1 MSTREK
7 ILDAALTLFAK
18 NGYDGTSMEEIS
30 SEVGIKAPSLY
41 KHFKGKEDIFNTLLD
56 NAEARYEENFGSA
69 ENAVIPDSIES
80 FIISTMKSVSFTI
93 SDPMIRKIRI
103 FLIKEQFRNERLAD
117 ITTRHQILGLQK
129 MYTKIVE
136 GMMKKGLLKK
146 DDPSLI
152 AMELIA
158 PVVLYVSRTD
168 REPGYRKEA
177 LKTIEKHLRHVC
189 GLYAENSESEVDNDE

>member
-152 AMELIA
+152 AMELIT